1 MHILKNAGLVSF
13 FRILV
18 QICKTQAFQKLNPA
32 HFDLHDEVTE
42 AIQVR
47 DLCNDY
53 GLRSMLIMSCITYH
67 MTFSSDRDAGVVYHQ
82 KGFASAND

>member
-1 MHILKNAGLVSF
+1 MIGFV

-32 HFDLHDEVTE
+32 HFDLHDEVNE

-47 DLCNDY
+47 NLANDC
-53 GLRSMLIMSCITYH
+53 GRRSVHIMSFITYH
-67 MTFSSDRDAGVVYHQ
+67 TTFTSDRYAGVVYHQ
-82 KGFASAND
+82 KGFASAHD